1 MKKRT
6 ISLFGA
12 VALGALAT
20 AAERPNILFI
30 SVDDL
35 RPELGCY
42 GHPTIQSPNI
52 DRLAESGIV
61 FEEAYCQVPVC
72 GAARASLMTGLYPT
86 ENRFVTYYT
95 TAQTDA
101 AGIPDIPSWLK
112 GFGYTT
118 ISNGKIYH
126 DRSDNS
132 DSWDD
137 VFRSKDFKIYHK
149 PENIDLPSSEQ
160 PAFEDADVGDMDY
173 AGGPVMQ
180 KTIEDLRRAKEAGT
194 PFFIAAGFTKPH
206 LPFNAPKKYW
216 DLYDRES
223 LELADNPLP
232 PEGAPKEAIHQ
243 WGELRNMYGGVP
255 EQGAVSD
262 DYART
267 LIHGYY
273 ACVSYTDAMV
283 GELLDELDRLGMR
296 EDTIVILWG
305 DHGWQLGEHS
315 LWCKHALFKTSLN
328 APLII
333 SAPGYEAG
341 RRSTSLVEFVDI
353 YPTLCELVG
362 AELPSHLQGTSLV
375 PILEDDSA
383 TVKDAVFSRYHSGDA
398 VKMGRYHYAE
408 WSNGAHMLYDHSR
421 DPDENVNVAT
431 NPEYAEIIEKMSG
444 RLQQHREEI
453 LALEPAIRAA
463 AGVLGDNSP
472 PKWQNRTFQENVV
485 VGQAQQIYVNW
496 RASDADRDRLMYS
509 KVSGPDWIVLA
520 NKEYGRFDGTPST
533 DDLGENVVIV
543 SVSDGFNPP
552 VQARMELN
560 VKPATQP

>member
-1 MKKRT
+1 MKKSI

-12 VALGALAT
+12 VALGVLAP

-42 GHPTIQSPNI
+42 GRSMIQSPNI
-52 DRLAESGIV
+52 DRLAESGLV
-61 FEEAYCQVPVC
+61 FEEAHCQVPVC
-72 GAARASLMTGLYPT
+72 GASRASLMTGLYPT
-86 ENRFVTYYT
+86 ANRFVTYYT

-101 AGIPDIPSWLK
+101 AGIPDIPTWLRE
-112 GFGYTT
+112 FGYTT

-126 DRSDNS
+126 DRNDNS

-137 VFRSKDFKIYHK
+137 IFRGKDFKVYHK
-149 PENIDLPSSEQ
+149 PENIALPSNDQ
-160 PAFEDADVGDMDY
+160 PAFEDADVGDLDY

-216 DLYDRES
+216 DLYDRAS

-232 PEGAPKEAIHQ
+232 PEGAPREAIHQ
-243 WGELRNMYGGVP
+243 WGELRSMYGGVP
-255 EQGAVSD
+255 KKGALSD

-273 ACVSYTDAMV
+273 ACVSYTDAMI
-283 GELLDELDRLGMR
+283 GELLEELDRLGMR
-296 EDTIVILWG
+296 EKTIVILSG

-328 APLII
+328 SPLII
-333 SAPGYEAG
+333 SAPGYQSG
-341 RRSTSLVEFVDI
+341 RRSKSLVEFVDI

-362 AELPSHLQGTSLV
+362 VELPPHLQGTSLV

-383 TVKDAVFSRYHSGDA
+383 TVKDAAFSRYHSGEA
-398 VKMGRYHYAE
+398 VKMGRFHYAE
-408 WSNGAHMLYDHSR
+408 WNNGAHMLYDHSR
-421 DPDENVNVAT
+421 DPDENVNVAGE
-431 NPEYAEIIEKMSG
+431 PEYAEVVEKMSK
-444 RLQQHREEI
+444 RLQQHREE
-453 LALEPAIRAA
+453 LSALEPAIRAA
-463 AGVLGDNSP
+463 AGVLGENSP
-472 PKWQNRTFQENVV
+472 PKWRDRTFREEVL

-496 RASDADRDRLMYS
+496 RASDAEGDRLMYS

-520 NKEYGRFDGTPST
+520 NKEYGRFDGTASNN
-533 DDLGENVVIV
+533 DLGENVVIV

-560 VKPATQP
+560 VKPAR

>member
-1 MKKRT
+1 MKKSI

-12 VALGALAT
+12 VALGVLAP

-42 GHPTIQSPNI
+42 GRSMIQSPNI
-52 DRLAESGIV
+52 DRLAESGLV
-61 FEEAYCQVPVC
+61 FEEAHCQVPVC
-72 GAARASLMTGLYPT
+72 GASRASLMTGLYPT
-86 ENRFVTYYT
+86 ANRFVTYYT

-101 AGIPDIPSWLK
+101 AGIPDIPTWLRE
-112 GFGYTT
+112 FGYTT

-126 DRSDNS
+126 DRNDNS

-137 VFRSKDFKIYHK
+137 IFRGKDFKVYHK
-149 PENIDLPSSEQ
+149 PENIALPSNDQ
-160 PAFEDADVGDMDY
+160 PAFEDADVGDLDY

-216 DLYDRES
+216 DLYDRAS

-232 PEGAPKEAIHQ
+232 PEGAPREAIHQ
-243 WGELRNMYGGVP
+243 WGELRSMYGGVP
-255 EQGAVSD
+255 KKGALSD

-273 ACVSYTDAMV
+273 ACVSYTDAMI
-283 GELLDELDRLGMR
+283 GELLEELDRLGMR
-296 EDTIVILWG
+296 EKTIVILSG

-328 APLII
+328 SPLII
-333 SAPGYEAG
+333 SAPGYQSG
-341 RRSTSLVEFVDI
+341 RRSKSLVEFVDI

-362 AELPSHLQGTSLV
+362 VELPPHLQGTSLV

-383 TVKDAVFSRYHSGDA
+383 TVKDAAFSRYHSGEA
-398 VKMGRYHYAE
+398 VKMGRFHYAE
-408 WSNGAHMLYDHSR
+408 WNNGAHMLYDHSR
-421 DPDENVNVAT
+421 DPDENVNVAGE
-431 NPEYAEIIEKMSG
+431 PEYAEVVEKMSK
-444 RLQQHREEI
+444 RLQQHREE
-453 LALEPAIRAA
+453 LSALESAIRAA
-463 AGVLGDNSP
+463 AGLLGENSP
-472 PKWQNRTFQENVV
+472 PKWRDRTFREEVL

-496 RASDADRDRLMYS
+496 RASDAEGDRLMYS

-520 NKEYGRFDGTPST
+520 NKEYGRFDGTASNN
-533 DDLGENVVIV
+533 DLGENVVIV

-560 VKPATQP
+560 VKPAR

>member
-1 MKKRT
+1 MKKSI

-12 VALGALAT
+12 VALGVLAP

-42 GHPTIQSPNI
+42 GRSMIQSPNI
-52 DRLAESGIV
+52 DRLAESGLV
-61 FEEAYCQVPVC
+61 FEEAHCQVPVC
-72 GAARASLMTGLYPT
+72 GASRASLMTGLYPT
-86 ENRFVTYYT
+86 ANRFVTYYT

-101 AGIPDIPSWLK
+101 AGIPDIPTWLRE
-112 GFGYTT
+112 FGYTT

-126 DRSDNS
+126 DRNDNS

-137 VFRSKDFKIYHK
+137 IFRGKDFKVYHK
-149 PENIDLPSSEQ
+149 PENIALPSNDQ
-160 PAFEDADVGDMDY
+160 PAFEDADVGDLDY

-216 DLYDRES
+216 DLYDRAS

-232 PEGAPKEAIHQ
+232 PEGAPREAIHQ
-243 WGELRNMYGGVP
+243 WGELRSMYGGVP
-255 EQGAVSD
+255 KKGALSD

-273 ACVSYTDAMV
+273 ACVSYTDAMI
-283 GELLDELDRLGMR
+283 GELLEELDRLGMR
-296 EDTIVILWG
+296 EKTIVILSG

-328 APLII
+328 SPLIV
-333 SAPGYEAG
+333 SAPGYQSG
-341 RRSTSLVEFVDI
+341 RRSKSLVEFVDI

-362 AELPSHLQGTSLV
+362 VELPPHLQGTSLV

-383 TVKDAVFSRYHSGDA
+383 TVKDAAFSRYHSGEA
-398 VKMGRYHYAE
+398 VKMGRFHYAE
-408 WSNGAHMLYDHSR
+408 WNNGAHMLYDHSR
-421 DPDENVNVAT
+421 DPDENVNVAGE
-431 NPEYAEIIEKMSG
+431 PEYAEVVEKMSK
-444 RLQQHREEI
+444 RLQQHREE
-453 LALEPAIRAA
+453 LSALEPAIRAA
-463 AGVLGDNSP
+463 AGVLGENSP
-472 PKWQNRTFQENVV
+472 PKWRDRTFREEVL

-496 RASDADRDRLMYS
+496 RASDAEGDRLMYS

-520 NKEYGRFDGTPST
+520 NKEYGRFDGTASNN
-533 DDLGENVVIV
+533 DLGENVVIV

-560 VKPATQP
+560 VKPAR

>member
-1 MKKRT
+1 MKIIPT
-6 ISLFGA
+6 ILFGA
-12 VALGALAT
+12 FTLSALTT

-42 GHPTIQSPNI
+42 GNTAIQSPNI

-72 GAARASLMTGLYPT
+72 GATRASLMTGLYPT

-101 AGIPDIPSWLK
+101 AGIQDIPSWLK

-126 DRSDNS
+126 DRNDNS
-132 DSWDD
+132 ASWDD
-137 VFRSKDFKIYHK
+137 VFRSKDFKIYHN
-149 PENIDLPSSEQ
+149 PENIALPDSEQ
-160 PAFEDADVGDMDY
+160 PAYEAADVGDLDY

-180 KTIEDLRRAKEAGT
+180 KTIEDLRRAKETGK

-216 DLYDRES
+216 DLYDRET

-232 PEGAPKEAIHQ
+232 PAGAPKEAIHQ

-296 EDTIVILWG
+296 ENTIVMLWG

-341 RRSTSLVEFVDI
+341 QRSTSLVEFVDI
-353 YPTLCELVG
+353 YPTLCELAGV
-362 AELPSHLQGTSLV
+362 ELPAHLQGKSLV
-375 PILEDDSA
+375 PILEDTS
-383 TVKDAVFSRYHSGDA
+383 TSIKDAVFSRYHSGDA
-398 VKMGRYHYAE
+398 VKMEGYHYAE
-408 WSNGAHMLYDHSR
+408 WGNGAQMLYDHSR
-421 DPDENVNVAT
+421 DPDENLNVAN
-431 NPEYAEIIEKMSG
+431 NPEYAEVIDRMSR
-444 RLQQHREEI
+444 RLKEHRDEI

-463 AGVLGDNSP
+463 AGVVGDNSP
-472 PKWQNRTFQENVV
+472 PKWKSRTFQEEGAV
-485 VGQAQQIYVNW
+485 VGQALQIYVNW
-496 RASDADRDRLMYS
+496 RASDADGDRLMYS
-509 KVSGPDWIVLA
+509 MVSGPSWIKLA
-520 NKEYGRFDGTPST
+520 NKEYGRFDGTPPA
-533 DDLGENVVIV
+533 DYLGENAVIV

-560 VKPATQP
+560 VEPAP